1 MVGRAPTAEYGPGSV
16 RVKSCAPNDNGDA
29 GGAEGDPLSEPGPR
43 TYLRPMSLRTTLRAL
58 LTLRKGVFTGLD
70 ETTAGE
76 DPVRLFSE
84 WYREAREAGLYLP
97 ESMALATATPDG
109 RPSVRL
115 VLLKGHDERG
125 FVFFTNYES
134 RKARELAANSH
145 AALAF
150 HWPIL
155 QRQVRIEGTV
165 EKISED
171 ASFAYFRTRP
181 RGSRIGA
188 WASPQSEPIGGRE
201 VLMERVREFGARFE
215 GSDVPLP
222 PYWGGYRV
230 RPGRIEFW
238 QGRVNRLHDRFLF
251 ERDGEAWSVRRLAP

>member
-1 MVGRAPTAEYGPGSV
+1 
-16 RVKSCAPNDNGDA
+16 
-29 GGAEGDPLSEPGPR
+29 
-43 TYLRPMSLRTTLRAL
+43 MSLKSTLRAL
-58 LTLRKGVFTGLD
+58 LTLRKGVFAGLD
-70 ETTAGE
+70 ETNVGD
-76 DPVRLFSE
+76 DPFRLFSE

-97 ESMALATATPDG
+97 ESTSLATATPDG

-134 RKARELAANSH
+134 RKADELAANPR

-165 EKISED
+165 EKISEE
-171 ASFAYFRTRP
+171 ASLAYFRTRP

-188 WASPQSEPIGGRE
+188 WASPQSRPIESRE
-201 VLMERVREFGARFE
+201 ELMERVREFGARF
-215 GSDVPLP
+215 GGDDVPLP
-222 PYWGGYRV
+222 PFWGGYRV
-230 RPGRIEFW
+230 RPERIEFW

-251 ERDGEAWSVRRLAP
+251 ERDGTGWSVRRLAP